1 MAAVQTRDNTNY
13 FLLRNFHIKLETSQ
27 TSQRDFQTNRNIFE
41 KFSKFKKF
49 WKLFEWSKKNF
60 SQFVYFW
67 SLQIQTG
74 WFSKKKK
81 LDIYRRKLVIFH
93 STRDNFSAKRGHIFG
108 SKFAWTYTTSVV
120 FCNKNYSITIH
131 RIFYNSTLFFKRFPY
146 YYLIVILL
154 IKK

>member
-74 WFSKKKK
+74 WFSKKK
-81 LDIYRRKLVIFH
+81 
-93 STRDNFSAKRGHIFG
+93 
-108 SKFAWTYTTSVV
+108 
-120 FCNKNYSITIH
+120 
-131 RIFYNSTLFFKRFPY
+131 NSTF
-146 YYLIVILL
+146 IDENW
-154 IKK
+154 